1 MRSSGRTA
9 SGERLWS
16 KARNVVSA
24 LGAFQRPYSRS
35 NKAAPT
41 SSRSSYI
48 SARAPMTDIPSPRK
62 PTSKKGC
69 IALSACILLI
79 VVVVVS
85 TVVGVTVCKKP
96 YSSANES
103 VNPNSLADICNKTL

>member
-1 MRSSGRTA
+1 
-9 SGERLWS
+9 
-16 KARNVVSA
+16 

-48 SARAPMTDIPSPRK
+48 SARAPMTEIPSPRK

-69 IALSACILLI
+69 IALSACILLLI

-85 TVVGVTVCKKP
+85 TVVGVTVSKKP
-96 YSSANES
+96 YSSSSDED